1 MFFNPIL
8 ADDIGKLLLRLVL
21 GVVVLFHGVYKVFHP
36 AALDWIGGMLTKLG
50 LPMELSFAVY
60 LGEVLG
66 PLLVIVG
73 MFSRIG
79 GLLIV
84 INMIFAIV
92 LVDRMAL
99 LQINKFGGW
108 QIETEVLLLVCGLA
122 VLFGGS
128 GKFAARPD

>member
-21 GVVVLFHGVYKVFHP
+21 GAVMLFHGVYKVFHP
-36 AALDWIGGMLTKLG
+36 AALDWIGGMLAKLG
-50 LPMELSFAVY
+50 LPMELAFAVY

-79 GLLIV
+79 GLLIS
-84 INMIFAIV
+84 INMVFAIV
-92 LVDRMAL
+92 LVDRAAL
-99 LQINKFGGW
+99 LQIDKFGGW
-108 QIETEVLLLVCGLA
+108 QVQTEALLLVCGLA

>member
-36 AALDWIGGMLTKLG
+36 ASLDWIGGMLTKLG

-84 INMIFAIV
+84 INMVFAIV
-92 LVDRMAL
+92 LVDRTAL

-108 QIETEVLLLVCGLA
+108 QIETEALLLVCGLA

>member
-84 INMIFAIV
+84 INMIFAMV

-122 VLFGGS
+122 VLLGGS

>member
-8 ADDIGKLLLRLVL
+8 ADDLGKLLLRLVL

-84 INMIFAIV
+84 INMIFAMV

-122 VLFGGS
+122 VLLGGS